1 MFQFADTYSFY
12 SMSIVSFHD
21 SIVTRTIEIA
31 ILVQLYLFAYSDNFL
46 LVSFW
51 LLCSLSGLT
60 IQANMYYKMLINW
73 TSQKVKDTY
82 ATRNAFEFKNG
93 IPTILV
99 SQLEGW
105 RLLHYCFGQCMLST
119 VLGMLVSDC
128 LIQFTS
134 MSTKINTEFLK
145 SRACGLSW
153 FVSII
158 NLWECVKLLRSIF
171 KVSPWIIRK

>member
-1 MFQFADTYSFY
+1 MQILAHFIAYLLQVPV
-12 SMSIVSFHD
+12 IVFLL
-21 SIVTRTIEIA
+21 TIEIA
-31 ILVQLYLFAYSDNFL
+31 IIVQLYLFAYSNNFL
-46 LVSFW
+46 LVPFW

-99 SQLEGW
+99 FQIQGW

-119 VLGMLVSDC
+119 VLGMLVSNC
-128 LIQFTS
+128 LIQFNS
-134 MSTKINTEFLK
+134 MSSKINTEFLK
-145 SRACGLSW
+145 SFCLW
-153 FVSII
+153 FIM
-158 NLWECVKLLRSIF
+158 
-171 KVSPWIIRK
+171 IREYN